1 VASFIACQELIT
13 TQFVSLEIRPFVVP
27 GGDFK
32 TKQPMTNLRVKLN
45 ESIEHIR
52 SFYTD
57 TPVAGV
63 VLGSG
68 LGSLSDLLDE
78 VIIID
83 GADIP
88 HYPQATAPGHR
99 GRLLFGKIAN
109 LSVCLI
115 DGRLHRYEGHDF
127 DAIVYP
133 IRLMFALGIQ
143 SLVVSN
149 AAGAVNPNYRNGDVV
164 ILDDHINLMWGSP
177 LRGPNDDEMG
187 PRFPDMSQPYDRQL
201 ASRAKSAAKNEGL
214 RAHHG
219 IYLAL
224 SGPTYETPAEYRMVR
239 KLGADVV
246 GMSTIPEVIAAQHAG
261 IRVLGLSIVSNVATD
276 DDLESTSSDD
286 VLATVSSVA
295 PAVARVVTSVL
306 AGEQAS

>member
-1 VASFIACQELIT
+1 MI
-13 TQFVSLEIRPFVVP
+13 
-27 GGDFK
+27 
-32 TKQPMTNLRVKLN
+32 NLQAKLN
-45 ESIEHIR
+45 ESVEYIR
-52 SFYTD
+52 NVYTD

-68 LGSLSDLLDE
+68 LGSLSDSLDE
-78 VIIID
+78 VTVVN

-99 GRLLFGKIAN
+99 GRLLFGKLAGQ
-109 LSVCLI
+109 SVCLV

-127 DAIVYP
+127 DTIVYP
-133 IRLMFALGIQ
+133 VRLMIALGIR
-143 SLVVSN
+143 SLIVSN
-149 AAGAVNPNYRNGDVV
+149 AAGAVNQKYRSGDVV
-164 ILDDHINLMWGSP
+164 ILDDHINMMWGSP
-177 LRGPNDDEMG
+177 LRGPNDDQMG
-187 PRFPDMSQPYDRQL
+187 PRFPDMSRPYDRQL
-201 ASRAKSAAKNEGL
+201 ATLAKTAAEHEGL
-214 RAHHG
+214 RSHRG

-261 IRVLGLSIVSNVATD
+261 IRVLGISVVSNVATD
-276 DDLESTSSDD
+276 DLEGTSCDE

-295 PAVARVVTSVL
+295 PAVGRVVTAVL
-306 AGEQAS
+306 AGEQRS

>member
-1 VASFIACQELIT
+1 
-13 TQFVSLEIRPFVVP
+13 
-27 GGDFK
+27 
-32 TKQPMTNLRVKLN
+32 MTNLQVKLN
-45 ESIEHIR
+45 ESVEHIR

-68 LGSLSDLLDE
+68 FGSLSDSLDE
-78 VIIID
+78 VFIID
-83 GADIP
+83 GTDIP

-109 LSVCLI
+109 LPVCLI

-149 AAGAVNPNYRNGDVV
+149 AAGAVNQKYRSGDVV
-164 ILDDHINLMWGSP
+164 ILDDHINMMWGSP

-261 IRVLGLSIVSNVATD
+261 IRVLGLSVVSNVATD
-276 DDLESTSSDD
+276 DDFEGTSSDD

-295 PAVARVVTSVL
+295 PAVGRVVTAVL